1 MHVKCLKNICF
12 MLVSTN
18 GATRFHSFDN
28 TEMHVEYLKNVWS
41 PMLQHF
47 PLWNAKKK
55 KKKTTICATLDVKRG
70 RKQMNEGWFTFCL
83 LRDKYHEKGRESVE
97 QPDFTYLTAL
107 KCMRNIWKTWVPCFS
122 IFHCKIRSKYC
133 TCNVIF

>member
-1 MHVKCLKNICF
+1 MWNVWKTFVSCWFPLMERRDFTHLTTLKCMWNIWKMCGV
-12 MLVSTN
+12 LCYSI
-18 GATRFHSFDN
+18 FHS
-28 TEMHVEYLKNVWS
+28 EM
-41 PMLQHF
+41 Q
-47 PLWNAKKK
+47 KKK